1 MGLVKCKDALGQ
13 LDCRIFKLSY
23 LKNCWCYEVDFL
35 HAGTYLLKLQIDDVI
50 LGRAKKSILVSGNGP
65 GVFFYHSPARIVK
78 CITIYI
84 FNIKKHQSIKQ
95 AKIKIKKSKR
105 N

>member
-1 MGLVKCKDALGQ
+1 MGQVKCKDALGQ

-23 LKNCWCYEVDFL
+23 LKSCWCYEVDFL

-84 FNIKKHQSIKQ
+84 FNIKKQSIKQ